1 MEKESGNNR
10 LTAKII
16 AFIGSSFAECRGNA
30 KRKEHSAESR
40 SIDFFSHQFSFSVF
54 TAPRS
59 SLLAPCSLLLDD
71 FVCSSQHIRRNRQ
84 ADLLRGLQVDYKL
97 KFRWLFHRQIGR
109 LGSLQDFVHEV
120 RAAPVAVR
128 EVRP

>member
-1 MEKESGNNR
+1 MEKESGKNR

-71 FVCSSQHIRRNRQ
+71 FVCSSQHIRRASRIPS
-84 ADLLRGLQVDYKL
+84 ARVDSVFGSVFDRYPIRGTFFGCCASALTS
-97 KFRWLFHRQIGR
+97 R
-109 LGSLQDFVHEV
+109 
-120 RAAPVAVR
+120 
-128 EVRP
+128 